1 MLIVHKLLE
10 TIGNQSL
17 ELGMKWAR
25 GILDSEY
32 TLTYKQFT
40 NEELTK
46 RGKDDFDNLVKW
58 IAQDIDMKVIGKVY
72 LKVGKARY
80 VEKFPLSEILFAIHY
95 SKKIL
100 WEHIISSGFFT
111 DTLGL
116 YQAMTMMMKIDNFY
130 DIACIYLIRGYSEAM
145 FTKLTKDNRINF
157 LDIKDLFPEESFFGE
172 MKSGKKIENTWLS
185 SWNLFKT
192 KQSVWFLF
200 GFYSYY
206 YEK

>member
-1 MLIVHKLLE
+1 MLIGHKLLE

-32 TLTYKQFT
+32 TLTYKHFT
-40 NEELTK
+40 TGELTK
-46 RGKDDFDNLVKW
+46 RGKDDFDNLVRW
-58 IAQDIDMKVIGKVY
+58 ITEDIDMKAIGSVY

-80 VEKFPLSEILFAIHY
+80 VEKFPLSEILFAIHF

-145 FTKLTKDNRINF
+145 FTKLTKDNRINC

-172 MKSGKKIENTWLS
+172 MKSSKQMEDTWLA

-192 KQSVWFLF
+192 K
-200 GFYSYY
+200 
-206 YEK
+206 